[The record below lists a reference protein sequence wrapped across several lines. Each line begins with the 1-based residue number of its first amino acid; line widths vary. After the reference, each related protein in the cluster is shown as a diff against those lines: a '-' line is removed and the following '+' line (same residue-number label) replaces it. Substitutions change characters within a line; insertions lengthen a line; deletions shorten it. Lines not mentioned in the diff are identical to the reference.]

1 MTHKSIMSK
10 MFPIGVMAMC
20 CWKNNKD
27 NIIVNFVFKLPG
39 VYKRET

>member
-27 NIIVNFVFKLPG
+27 NIVNFVFKLPG